1 MAAKR
6 FLMCEIFAIFDHA
19 LYAMAHSS
27 TAYVV
32 LVAKQQLLITH
43 RPYAAIHRT
52 FLISVSSF
60 DVACGTNLFVLPT
73 SFFRQST
80 ANTNHLG

>member
-19 LYAMAHSS
+19 LYAMVHSS

-43 RPYAAIHRT
+43 RLCAAIHRT
-52 FLISVSSF
+52 FLIPVSSF
-60 DVACGTNLFVLPT
+60 DVAGGTNLFVFPT
-73 SFFRQST
+73 SFFSQST